1 VLAAQ
6 HCLQRRASPPPCR
19 FDVVAIDADRREWLR
34 AAFGAGS
41 ACGTGRSATVS
52 YHAVPMLEQRIQ
64 QQFFDSADLKYAAA
78 EILAKP
84 LADAVAAVVG
94 CITAGGKVLACGN
107 GGSASDAQHFAA
119 EFVGRFERERPG
131 LAAIALTTDTSIL
144 TAIGNDYDFASIYA
158 KQVQALGVPGDVL
171 LAITTSGNS
180 ANILAAVETAHA
192 KDLTVIA
199 LTGKG
204 GGKLGAMLTETDV
217 HVCVPHD
224 RTARIQEVHILALH
238 CICDAVDLQLL
249 GEQENT

>member
-1 VLAAQ
+1 
-6 HCLQRRASPPPCR
+6 
-19 FDVVAIDADRREWLR
+19 
-34 AAFGAGS
+34 
-41 ACGTGRSATVS
+41 
-52 YHAVPMLEQRIQ
+52 MLEQRIQ

-84 LADAVAAVVG
+84 IADAVNTVVG

-144 TAIGNDYDFASIYA
+144 TAVGNDYDFNSIFS
-158 KQVQALGVPGDVL
+158 KQVQALGSPGDVL

-180 ANILAAVETAHA
+180 ANVLAAVDAAKA
-192 KDLTVIA
+192 KDMTVIA
-199 LTGKG
+199 LTGRG
-204 GGKLGAMLTETDV
+204 GGKMRERLGETDV
-217 HVCVPHD
+217 HICVPHE
-224 RTARIQEVHILALH
+224 RTARIQEVHILVLH
-238 CICDAVDLQLL
+238 CLCDAVDLQLL